1 MATVTQAT
9 SFAETTPAVREAI
22 PARPVAVRNVAVDAY
37 RGLVMLLMMAE
48 VLRLSRVFAA
58 YPTSLFW
65 KILAF
70 NQTHVEWFGCSLH
83 DTIQPGFSFLVGVA
97 LPYSIASRMAKGARF
112 AELFWHAL
120 WRSFVLA
127 ALGVFLRSMDHRM
140 TYFTFEDT
148 LSQIGFG
155 YPFLFLLGYYSSR
168 VKSLKWVWTALGLI
182 LFAYW
187 LAWALYPAAPA
198 NFDWPSVGVS
208 SAWNAQHN
216 FTGFAA
222 HWNKN
227 YNFGNR
233 FDQWFLNLFP
243 REHRFVYNEGGY
255 LTLSFIPTLGTMILG
270 LIAGSWVRESR
281 QLEFASAPRPS
292 EHPSAERKAAVP
304 MNKLLIAGV
313 AGIAIGLALH
323 YSGICPVVK
332 RIWTPS
338 WTIFS
343 GGICFLFLAAFSW
356 VIEVKGFKKWAFPL
370 VVVGMNSIVAYCI
383 AHFMEEFLAS
393 TFRIHLGPNF
403 FAFAGAGMQPFFE
416 GLAILLCYW
425 LILLWMY
432 RRKLFLKI

>member
-1 MATVTQAT
+1 MATLT
-9 SFAETTPAVREAI
+9 ETTPISETTPSVREAA
-22 PARPVAVRNVAVDAY
+22 PVVAVSPRNVAVDAC

-48 VLRLSRVFAA
+48 VLELSRVSAA

-65 KILAF
+65 KILAY

-97 LPYSIASRMAKGARF
+97 LPYSITSRMAKGARL
-112 AELFWHAL
+112 ADLFWHAL
-120 WRSFVLA
+120 WRSFALV
-127 ALGVFLRSMDHRM
+127 ALGVFLRSMDHSM

-155 YPFLFLLGYYSSR
+155 YPFLFLLGYGSS
-168 VKSLKWVWTALGLI
+168 KAQSLKWVWTSLGCI

-187 LAWALYPAAPA
+187 LAWAWYPAAPA
-198 NFDWPSVGVS
+198 NFNWPSVGVS
-208 SAWNAQHN
+208 SAWNTQHN

-243 REHRFVYNEGGY
+243 REHPFVYNEGGY

-270 LIAGSWVRESR
+270 LIAGRWLRESR
-281 QLEFASAPRPS
+281 SGESRTSEPS
-292 EHPSAERKAAVP
+292 VP
-304 MNKLLIAGV
+304 MNKLLLAG
-313 AGIAIGLALH
+313 ASGIVLGLALH
-323 YSGICPVVK
+323 YSHIGPVVK

-356 VIEVKGFKKWAFPL
+356 VVEVKGFKKWAFPL

-383 AHFMEEFLAS
+383 AHFLEGFLES
-393 TFRIHLGPNF
+393 TFRIHLGPHF
-403 FAFAGAGMQPFFE
+403 FQFAGVGLEPFFR
-416 GLAILLCYW
+416 GTVMLLCYW
-425 LILLWMY
+425 LILFWLY

>member
-1 MATVTQAT
+1 MATVTKAT
-9 SFAETTPAVREAI
+9 PFTETTPAPEATR
-22 PARPVAVRNVAVDAY
+22 ARPAAVRNVAVDAY

-48 VLRLSRVFAA
+48 VLRLSRVSAA

-120 WRSFVLA
+120 WRSFVLV
-127 ALGVFLRSMDHRM
+127 ALGVFLRSMDHSM

-155 YPFLFLLGYYSSR
+155 YPFLFFLGYYSSK
-168 VKSLKWVWTALGLI
+168 VKSLKWVWTLLGLI

-198 NFDWPSVGVS
+198 SFDWPSVGVS
-208 SAWNAQHN
+208 SAWNKQHN

-233 FDQWFLNLFP
+233 FDQWFLNLFR

-270 LIAGSWVRESR
+270 LIAGSWMTASR
-281 QLEFASAPRPS
+281 QLECPSPAGRPF
-292 EHPSAERKAAVP
+292 EHPSAETKPAVP
-304 MNKLLIAGV
+304 MKKLLIAGV
-313 AGIAIGLALH
+313 AGIALGLTLH

-356 VIEVKGFKKWAFPL
+356 VIEVKGFKKWAFSL
-370 VVVGMNSIVAYCI
+370 VVVGVNSIVAYCI
-383 AHFMEEFLAS
+383 AHFMEEFLIS
-393 TFRIHLGPNF
+393 TFRIHLSANF
-403 FAFAGAGMQPFFE
+403 FAFAGAGLQPFFE

-425 LILLWMY
+425 FILLWMY
-432 RRKLFLKI
+432 RRRLFLKI

>member
-1 MATVTQAT
+1 MATISQTEPLTEAAPTLRESARV
-9 SFAETTPAVREAI
+9 ETAGT
-22 PARPVAVRNVAVDAY
+22 RNVSIDAY

-48 VLRLSRVFAA
+48 VLRLSRVAAA

-70 NQTHVEWFGCSLH
+70 NQTHTEWFGCSLH

-97 LPYSIASRMAKGARF
+97 LPYSIANRMAKGARF
-112 AELFWHAL
+112 AELFWHAV
-120 WRSFVLA
+120 WRSFVLV
-127 ALGVFLRSMDHRM
+127 ALGVFLRSMDHSM

-155 YPFLFLLGYYSSR
+155 YPFLFLLGFYSSKG
-168 VKSLKWVWTALGLI
+168 KSLKWVWMALAVI
-182 LFAYW
+182 LAGYW

-198 NFDWPSVGVS
+198 NFDWQSVGVS
-208 SAWNAQHN
+208 PAWNAQHN
-216 FTGFAA
+216 YTGFAA

-227 YNFGNR
+227 YNFGNA

-270 LIAGSWVRESR
+270 LIAGRWLRESR
-281 QLEFASAPRPS
+281 PDS
-292 EHPSAERKAAVP
+292 P
-304 MNKLLIAGV
+304 MKKLLIAGV
-313 AGIAIGLALH
+313 SGIALGLALH
-323 YSGICPVVK
+323 YSHICPVVK

-370 VVVGMNSIVAYCI
+370 VVIGMNSITAYCI
-383 AHFMEEFLAS
+383 AHFLEGFLVS
-393 TFRIHLGPNF
+393 TFRIHLGTNF
-403 FAFAGAGMQPFFE
+403 FQFAGAGLHPFFE
-416 GLAILLCYW
+416 GAAILLCYW
-425 LILLWMY
+425 LVLLWMY
-432 RRKLFLKI
+432 RRKLFLRI

>member
-1 MATVTQAT
+1 MAMVSQTAPVT
-9 SFAETTPAVREAI
+9 ETTATIREAA
-22 PARPVAVRNVAVDAY
+22 PVDPGARRNVSMDAY

-48 VLRLSRVFAA
+48 VLQFSRVAAA

-65 KILAF
+65 RILAF

-97 LPYSIASRMAKGARF
+97 LPYSIARRIAKGARF
-112 AELFWHAL
+112 AELFGHVL
-120 WRSFVLA
+120 WRSLVLV
-127 ALGVFLRSMDHRM
+127 ALGVFLRSMDHSM

-155 YPFLFLLGYYSSR
+155 YPFLFLLGFPSSITGGAKG
-168 VKSLKWVWTALGLI
+168 VWVWAVLCLI
-182 LFAYW
+182 LLGYW
-187 LAWALYPAAPA
+187 LAWALYPPAPA
-198 NFDWPSVGVS
+198 SFDWQSVGVP
-208 SAWNAQHN
+208 ATWNAQHS

-243 REHRFVYNEGGY
+243 RENRFEYNSGGY

-270 LIAGSWVRESR
+270 LIAGRWLRES
-281 QLEFASAPRPS
+281 QP
-292 EHPSAERKAAVP
+292 KVP
-304 MNKLLIAGV
+304 MKKFVIAGV
-313 AGIAIGLALH
+313 SGVVLGLALH
-323 YSGICPVVK
+323 YSHICPVVK

-356 VIEVKGFKKWAFPL
+356 VIDVKGFKKWAFPL
-370 VVVGMNSIVAYCI
+370 VVIGMNSIAAYCI
-383 AHFMEEFLAS
+383 AHFIEEFLDS
-393 TFRIHLGPNF
+393 TLRVHLGPHF
-403 FAFAGAGMQPFFE
+403 FQFAGTGLEPFFR
-416 GLAILLCYW
+416 GAAILLCYW
-425 LILLWMY
+425 IVLFWMY